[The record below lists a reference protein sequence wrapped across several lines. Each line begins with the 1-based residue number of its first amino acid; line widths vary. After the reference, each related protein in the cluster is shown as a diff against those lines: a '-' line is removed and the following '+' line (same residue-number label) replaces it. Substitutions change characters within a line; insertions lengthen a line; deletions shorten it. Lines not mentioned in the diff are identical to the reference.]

1 MRACIPLILV
11 LALMQSSSAFE
22 WKTCADG
29 QADVTHVSL
38 SPDPP
43 KAGDTIQFS
52 IDADSSTSAM
62 RDQPKVERLCLQ
74 NGSAFNSI
82 LCMQKLT

>member
-1 MRACIPLILV
+1 MKAYVPLLLL
-11 LALMQSSSAFE
+11 LALVHTSAAFE

-43 KAGDTIQFS
+43 KAGDTINFS
-52 IDADSSTSAM
+52 IDADSSASTAIS
-62 RDQPKVERLCLQ
+62 RHP
-74 NGSAFNSI
+74 S
-82 LCMQKLT
+82 